1 MGAGVGCR
9 SMALKRA
16 LFLLLLVCLVTLTPL
31 AFASPPDPTWMD
43 GFFDDLDF
51 DDVIVSLSWAA
62 WAIEVDLLA
71 SLTPLPVSVHL
82 VQPGEQPARSSKV
95 LPAFLGRAPPLT

>member
-1 MGAGVGCR
+1 
-9 SMALKRA
+9 MALKSA
-16 LFLLLLVCLVTLTPL
+16 LVLLLLVCLVTLTPL

-82 VQPGEQPARSSKV
+82 VQPGEQPVRSSKV
-95 LPAFLGRAPPLT
+95 LPAFLGRAPPLA

>member
-1 MGAGVGCR
+1 
-9 SMALKRA
+9 MAVKSA
-16 LFLLLLVCLVTLTPL
+16 LVLLLLVCLVSPTAL
-31 AFASPPDPTWMD
+31 AYASPPDPTWMD

-51 DDVIVSLSWAA
+51 DDVVVSLSWAA

-82 VQPGEQPARSSKV
+82 VQPGEQPVRSTKV
-95 LPAFLGRAPPLT
+95 LPAFLGRAPPLA